1 MWWYL
6 LQGSIIFA
14 VAASNIHWQWTP
26 NPYVVGLI
34 GVGLAYGVTAL
45 LSARVWKRPWYRLRD

>member
-6 LQGSIIFA
+6 LQSSIIFA
-14 VAASNIHWQWTP
+14 AAASNIRYHWTP

-34 GVGLAYGVTAL
+34 GVGLHS
-45 LSARVWKRPWYRLRD
+45 SAKVAAGKEVIEDFARR

>member
-14 VAASNIHWQWTP
+14 VAASNIRYQWTP
-26 NPYVVGLI
+26 NPYVVGPI

-45 LSARVWKRPWYRLRD
+45 LSVRVWKRPCLRD